1 MSSMNDLEAGKLVAA
16 VELLTTEVKE
26 LKAEVDSLKTQI
38 VRGKGI
44 LLGIILI
51 SSGIGVSVSSA
62 FNKFIGG

>member
-16 VELLTTEVKE
+16 VEQLTKEVNE
-26 LKAEVDSLKTQI
+26 LKEEMDDLRIQLTK
-38 VRGKGI
+38 GKGI